1 MEKLNN
7 ETLDAIKKQ
16 EITTE
21 DVNTLFAISV
31 IDCGHLEKLALAFS
45 YGKLCGK
52 EAIVSE

>member
-1 MEKLNN
+1 MSKLNN

-21 DVNTLFAISV
+21 EVDTLFAISV

-52 EAIVSE
+52 EAILSE